1 VIVAGPQRFFDPS
14 QPQTLQIATFLLYL
28 DAVILVIT
36 GGFASGLGLLFAAGS
51 AGGAYGLANSK
62 KWGYGLSLG
71 VAVLALALPFLAGRS
86 LGSMVRFDPVQLML
100 AVALVALLVH
110 PQSREYQRIW
120 FS

>member
-1 VIVAGPQRFFDPS
+1 MAGPQKFFDPS

-28 DAVILVIT
+28 DA
-36 GGFASGLGLLFAAGS
+36 GLLVLRGAAFGSGFGLIMCAGS
-51 AGGAYGLANSK
+51 AGGAYGMANGR
-62 KWGYGLSLG
+62 KWGYGLSVG
-71 VAVLALALPFLAGRS
+71 IAIFGLAYPFL
-86 LGSMVRFDPVQLML
+86 LGATITDLVRFASIDLLL